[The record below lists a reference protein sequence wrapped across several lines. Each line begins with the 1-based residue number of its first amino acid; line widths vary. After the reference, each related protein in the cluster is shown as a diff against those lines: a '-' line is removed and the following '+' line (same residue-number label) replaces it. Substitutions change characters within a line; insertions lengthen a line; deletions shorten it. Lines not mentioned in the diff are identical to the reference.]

1 MFEKASRLKLRFDTS
16 RGQVSVED
24 LWRMPL
30 TNSEGFCLDTVAIE
44 VNGQLKQKGESFV
57 APVSTEDSVLNLKL
71 DILKHIIAVKLKEI
85 QEKEDALAK
94 KQKKEYLLSILKEK
108 QNEALKS
115 MSMED
120 LEKELNAL

>member
-30 TNSEGFCLDTVAIE
+30 ANSEGFCLDTVAIE